1 MDPVSLDQLFHE
13 LRSVGAETTVV
24 SATDLTPGYVVA
36 SGTMDRHVIIGKP
49 KSDSISRT
57 LSFPARHLHGGHTVP
72 YVVSQRAQVT
82 VYAAH
87 VSASTVREVPEVP
100 VCVIPDAPAV
110 GDRVVLQPYVA
121 HALGVADVRE
131 FTGQHWETLRPN
143 GADPTSVTV
152 MREMVRPPIVGTLT
166 GWYVYLPAGQR
177 PHLYADGRP
186 VPARGADGLTEGD
199 VMLVPGGGRLEVE
212 DIARHA
218 DGFSLRLRVLAPSRH
233 EMRHLTWA
241 SEAGDLVEHHDSGLR
256 GYLYATEPRAD
267 ELAPATDELAAKA
280 A

>member
-13 LRSVGAETTVV
+13 LRSVEAETATV
-24 SATDLTPGYVVA
+24 SAADLTPGYVIA
-36 SGTMDRHVIIGKP
+36 SGVMDRHVIAGKP
-49 KSDSISRT
+49 TSDSVSRT

-72 YVVSQRAQVT
+72 YVVGERAQVR
-82 VYAAH
+82 VYAAR
-87 VSASTVREVPEVP
+87 VGASTVREVPEVP

-131 FTGQHWETLRPN
+131 FTGQHWETLRPS
-143 GADPTSVTV
+143 GADPMSVTV
-152 MREMVRPPIVGTLT
+152 MRDMVRPSSVGTLT

-177 PHLYADGRP
+177 PYLYADGRP
-186 VPARGADGLTEGD
+186 VPARGIDGLTEGD
-199 VMLVPGGGRLEVE
+199 VMLVPGGGRLQVE
-212 DIARHA
+212 GITRHA
-218 DGFSLRLRVLAPSRH
+218 DGFSLRLRVLVPSRH

-256 GYLYATEPRAD
+256 GYLYPTEMRAA
-267 ELAPATDELAAKA
+267 ELTAKA